1 MQSLP
6 FLKHFSHSEIPS
18 VLLWNW
24 CLVHFSGNKEPYVLR
39 KLEFFHGR
47 VWATCHVPEEL
58 RSWSAST
65 TMTLGFPT
73 SFDYFSVF
81 RQDIYNLFD
90 PLFNIFSVERMNL
103 SIYFQRRFEAM
114 NPRKYFFRTL
124 ADLLPEYM
132 IRKSGGTQDPPKYA
146 DYKFA

>member
-1 MQSLP
+1 
-6 FLKHFSHSEIPS
+6 
-18 VLLWNW
+18 
-24 CLVHFSGNKEPYVLR
+24 
-39 KLEFFHGR
+39 
-47 VWATCHVPEEL
+47 
-58 RSWSAST
+58 
-65 TMTLGFPT
+65 MTLGFPT
-73 SFDYFSVF
+73 PFDYFSVF